1 MVRLNLVRS
10 KASLPARGIGFTAAR
25 PIRPGAFVVFCLVAL
40 ALIATGCGRKKYDN
54 PITKDTLQPDKV
66 LFDKAISDMEKG
78 RYEVARIT
86 LNTLINTYD
95 SSEFLAKAKLAI
107 ADSWF
112 REGTTGA
119 LAQAEVEYKDF
130 ILFYPTME
138 ESAEAQEKVCMIHY
152 NQMEKPDRDTNHV
165 YRAEMECREVLTR
178 FPNSSFA
185 PRAEQL
191 LRNIQEVQAQ
201 HEYNVAD
208 TYSRKGNFNAAA
220 NRLQALTNHFPLFS
234 SADDALWQLA
244 DAYTKMGDRFEERT
258 AAALSRI
265 VKDYPLSEWV
275 DPAKERLA
283 GMNRPIPE
291 ADPTA
296 LARMKYEQ
304 ENSWA
309 PGTWDKMWGIFKGS
323 PEVRM
328 AAKSGTPAADVFQ
341 PTIPLSVP
349 AAGGVGAPGTPGAPA
364 GGVSADVTVST
375 VGDSSALDTQPDA
388 RLSRQ
393 NQEQGQ
399 QEQPQPAK
407 PATTPPPQQEE

>member
-1 MVRLNLVRS
+1 MVPLNVIGSKSPKPATARAPETPKPFRFGVLATLGLV
-10 KASLPARGIGFTAAR
+10 
-25 PIRPGAFVVFCLVAL
+25 VL
-40 ALIATGCGRKKYDN
+40 ALVATGCGRKKYEN
-54 PITKDTLQPDKV
+54 PITKDTLQPDKI

-95 SSEFLAKAKLAI
+95 SSEYLAKAKLAI
-107 ADSWF
+107 ADSWY
-112 REGTTGA
+112 REGTTAA

-152 NQMEKPDRDTNHV
+152 NQMEKPDRDTNHAA
-165 YRAEMECREVLTR
+165 RAEMECREVLTR

-201 HEYNVAD
+201 HEYSVAD
-208 TYSRKGNFNAAA
+208 TYSRKGNYNAAA
-220 NRLQALTNHFPLFS
+220 NRLQGLTDHYPLFS

-244 DAYTKMGDRFEERT
+244 DAYDKMGDRFEERS

-265 VKDYPLSEWV
+265 VREYPLSQWV
-275 DPAKERLA
+275 DSAKQRLTA
-283 GMNRPIPE
+283 MNRPVPE

-304 ENSWA
+304 ENSWS
-309 PGTWDKMWGIFKGS
+309 PGTWDKVWGVFKGS

-341 PTIPLSVP
+341 PSLPLSVP
-349 AAGGVGAPGTPGAPA
+349 ASGGAAGAGAATAAPGA
-364 GGVSADVTVST
+364 VSADVTVST

-393 NQEQGQ
+393 GQ
-399 QEQPQPAK
+399 DAQPAPQPSK
-407 PATTPPPQQEE
+407 PAGATPPRQEE

>member
-1 MVRLNLVRS
+1 MDRQ
-10 KASLPARGIGFTAAR
+10 TAATWVASAR
-25 PIRPGAFVVFCLVAL
+25 MQKVSRLVAL
-40 ALIATGCGRKKYDN
+40 CVIAVALVATGCGRKKYDN

-66 LFDKAISDMEKG
+66 LFDKAIADMERG

-95 SSEFLAKAKLAI
+95 TSEYLAKAKLAI
-107 ADSWF
+107 ADSWY
-112 REGTTGA
+112 REGTTSA

-130 ILFYPTME
+130 ILFYPSME

-152 NQMEKPDRDTNHV
+152 NQMAKPDRDTKHA

-178 FPNSSFA
+178 FPNSRFA

-191 LRNIQEVQAQ
+191 LREIQEVEAQ
-201 HEYNVAD
+201 HEYGVAD
-208 TYSRKGNFNAAA
+208 TYLRKGNFNAAA
-220 NRLQALTNHFPLFS
+220 NRLQGLTDHFPLFS
-234 SADDALWQLA
+234 AADDALWRLA
-244 DAYTKMGDRFEERT
+244 ESYGKMGDRFEERT
-258 AAALSRI
+258 AYALSRI
-265 VKDYPLSEWV
+265 VRDYPLSEWV
-275 DPAKERLA
+275 EPAKEKLK

-304 ENSWA
+304 ENAWK
-309 PGTWDKMWGIFKGS
+309 PGTWDKVWGVFKGS

-328 AAKSGTPAADVFQ
+328 AAKSGTPASGVFQ

-349 AAGGVGAPGTPGAPA
+349 AAAGAAGAATGTGQP

-375 VGDSSALDTQPDA
+375 VGDSTALDTQPDA

-393 NQEQGQ
+393 GQ
-399 QEQPQPAK
+399 NPQQPQPDQPKQQA
-407 PATTPPPQQEE
+407 PPPQQEE

>member
-1 MVRLNLVRS
+1 MVGLTAFRMTRPLGAGSGARFAVFVLVLL
-10 KASLPARGIGFTAAR
+10 AM
-25 PIRPGAFVVFCLVAL
+25 VAL
-40 ALIATGCGRKKYDN
+40 LATGCGRKKYDN

-66 LFDKAISDMEKG
+66 LFDKAIADMEKG

-95 SSEFLAKAKLAI
+95 TSEFLAKAKLAI

-112 REGTTGA
+112 REGTTSA

-130 ILFYPTME
+130 ILFYPAME

-152 NQMEKPDRDTNHV
+152 NQMEKPDRDTNHA

-178 FPNSSFA
+178 FPNSRFA

-201 HEYNVAD
+201 HEYGVAD
-208 TYSRKGNFNAAA
+208 TYIRKGNFNAAA
-220 NRLQALTNHFPLFS
+220 NRLQGLADHFPLYS
-234 SADDALWQLA
+234 NADEALWRLA
-244 DAYTKMGDRFEERT
+244 DSYAKMGDRFEERG
-258 AAALSRI
+258 AAALTRI
-265 VKDYPLSEWV
+265 VRDYPLSSWV
-275 DPAKERLA
+275 DPAKEKLR
-283 GMNRPIPE
+283 GMNRPIPD

-304 ENSWA
+304 ENEWK
-309 PGTWDKMWGIFKGS
+309 PGTWDKMWGVFKGR

-349 AAGGVGAPGTPGAPA
+349 ASGGAGAAGTPGAPA

-393 NQEQGQ
+393 NQEQQ
-399 QEQPQPAK
+399 QRPQQSPQQ
-407 PATTPPPQQEE
+407 PPPQEE